1 MLSFLCVIIPP
12 KLDWNREDAR
22 ALSSRPTKMMSRRIT
37 TAVAVVFFFGVLSG
51 AHPGAQVKEP
61 APPVRRIDHIMI
73 RTDDPDK
80 FYAFLTKTLRL
91 PVAWPLATRGGVT
104 SGAVGVGN
112 TNIEAIQFPGQ
123 KPSQAKLVG
132 FGFEPSPLAECLDE
146 LDRRGITYGEPRPF
160 VVSEQ
165 DGRVKTLFTN
175 VTLRQFS
182 DADRPVDATMHI
194 FLSEYSPTYVD
205 VEKRRARL
213 RRELQAMGGGPLRIT
228 GVKEVIVGVT
238 DLNAATRLWKK
249 LLEPNRRSAPT
260 FWPVGDGPAIRV
272 VPATENKLHGLIMSV
287 LSLPQAKAFLRERGL
302 LGPVTTKSVTI
313 DSSKIQGLNIQLVE
327 SR

>member
-1 MLSFLCVIIPP
+1 
-12 KLDWNREDAR
+12 
-22 ALSSRPTKMMSRRIT
+22 MMSRRIT
-37 TAVAVVFFFGVLSG
+37 TAVAVVTFFGVLSSV
-51 AHPGAQVKEP
+51 HPEAQVKEP

-73 RTDDPDK
+73 RMDDPDK
-80 FYAFLTKTLRL
+80 FYAFLTKTLLL
-91 PVAWPLATRGGVT
+91 PIAWPLATRGGVT

-123 KPSQAKLVG
+123 KPSHAKLVG

-160 VVSEQ
+160 VVTEQ

-182 DADRPVDATMHI
+182 DADRPVDATIHI
-194 FLSEYSPTYVD
+194 FLSEYSATYVD

-213 RRELQAMGGGPLRIT
+213 RRELQETGGGPLRIT
-228 GVKEVIVGVT
+228 GVKEVIVGAT

-249 LLEPNRRSAPT
+249 LLEPNRPSERT
-260 FWPVGDGPAIRV
+260 LWPVGDGPAIRV
-272 VPATENKLHGLIMSV
+272 VRATENKLQGLILSV

-302 LGPVTTKSVTI
+302 LGPVTTKRVTI